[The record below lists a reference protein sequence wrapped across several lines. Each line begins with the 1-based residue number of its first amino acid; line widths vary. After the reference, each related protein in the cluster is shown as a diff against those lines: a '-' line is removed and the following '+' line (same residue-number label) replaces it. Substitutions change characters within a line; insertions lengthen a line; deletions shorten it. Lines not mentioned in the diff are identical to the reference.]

1 MASLFTVDHVTQAF
15 PLRNGD
21 TYVALRDIFLDIA
34 EGEFLSLV
42 GHSGCGKSTLLNLLA
57 GLTQATEGGILMN
70 GRQITDPGPDRMV
83 VFQNYS
89 LLPWK
94 TVRQNIAL
102 AVDNVFPTKPDAE
115 RQAIVEHHLKL
126 VGLVPAAEKFPRELS
141 GGMKQ
146 RVAIARALA
155 LRPKLLLLDEPF
167 GALDALTR
175 GNLQQ
180 QLMHICE
187 EAGVTAVMV
196 THDVDEALLLSDR
209 VVLMTNGPEAHI
221 GQILEVPLPRP
232 RSQLTAVK
240 HPGYYA
246 LRAEMVGFLNDQRR
260 ARQQRLKPAA
270 AIAANGLEKVNL
282 AIGFI
287 PLTDCAPLVV
297 ALEKGFFQR
306 HGLEQVELRREAN
319 WKTLETHVRQGVL
332 DAAQMVAGLPYA
344 MTLGLRGQEPL
355 PMATALTL
363 SRNGN
368 AITLHRRFHE
378 AGVTDAA
385 GLKRWITAHPEIRPV
400 FAMVHPASMHNL
412 ILRAWLASG
421 GIDPDRDVELIVIP
435 PPQMVA
441 TLRAGT
447 IDGYCVGEPWNTRA
461 VREGIGTV
469 IATDPELW
477 NGHCEKVLG
486 VRQDWANAHPR
497 THEALLSALLEAC
510 RWCDQPQNREELTEL
525 LAKQQLC
532 GHRCRRDPPR
542 PGGPLRPGLG
552 RSGERA
558 GHAPIPRR
566 WHQHPRPGGWG
577 LDPYPAGPLG
587 PLPLPRGLGA
597 GDRPG
602 PAAGSLPPGG
612 PGQRIGG
619 GPGGSGALTD
629 PAVRKRLP
637 GSARSSRLPACPR
650 RHHSL
655 TPLPGTPPSMP
666 TLAQHRRPWPQR
678 PPMSPSW

>member
-1 MASLFTVDHVTQAF
+1 MPSLFTVDHVSQVF
-15 PLRNGD
+15 PLQEGGS
-21 TYVALRDIFLDIA
+21 YVALRDIFLDIA

-57 GLTQATEGGILMN
+57 GLSQASEGGILMN

-89 LLPWK
+89 LLPWQ

-102 AVDNVFPTKPDAE
+102 AVNHVFPTKPAAE
-115 RQAIVEHHLKL
+115 RSAIVEHHIAM
-126 VGLVPAAEKFPRELS
+126 VGLKAAAEKYPRQLS

-180 QLMHICE
+180 QLMQICE
-187 EAGVTAVMV
+187 EAGVTTVMV

-232 RSQLTAVK
+232 RSQLTAVE
-240 HPGYYA
+240 HPSYYA
-246 LRAEMVGFLNDQRR
+246 LRAEMVGFLNGQRL
-260 ARQQRLKPAA
+260 ARRQRLKPAA

-282 AIGFI
+282 SIGFI
-287 PLTDCAPLVV
+287 PLSDCAPLVV
-297 ALEKGFFQR
+297 AQEKGFFLR

-319 WKTLETHVRQGVL
+319 WKTLETNVRQGVL

-344 MTLGLRGQEPL
+344 MTLGLRDQPPL

-368 AITLHRRFHE
+368 AITLHRRFRD
-378 AGVTDAA
+378 AGVNDLS
-385 GLKRWITAHPEIRPV
+385 GLRRWITAHPERRPV
-400 FAMVHPASMHNL
+400 FAMVHHASMHNL

-421 GIDPDRDVELIVIP
+421 GIDPDNDVELIVIP

-447 IDGYCVGEPWNTRA
+447 IDGFCVGEPWNSRS
-461 VREGIGTV
+461 VQEGLGTMV
-469 IATDPELW
+469 ATDPELW

-486 VRQDWANAHPR
+486 VRHDWAEAYPR
-497 THEALLSALLEAC
+497 THEALVSALLEAC
-510 RWCDQPQNREELTEL
+510 RWCDQAENREELCEL
-525 LAKQQLC
+525 LAA
-532 GHRCRRDPPR
+532 RDYVGADPATLR
-542 PGGPLRPGLG
+542 PALVGPLDRGLDEPVNQPDMLRFHGSDVNAPAPEDAVWILAQLARWGLCPFPDNWQAVAERVQQRDLYRRITEAGGLTPPGSDG
-552 RSGERA
+552 SP
-558 GHAPIPRR
+558 APIRLF
-566 WHQHPRPGGWG
+566 GNDC
-577 LDPYPAGPLG
+577 LDPSDPVAYLN
-587 PLPLPRGLGA
+587 LHS
-597 GDRPG
+597 
-602 PAAGSLPPGG
+602 PAA
-612 PGQRIGG
+612 
-619 GPGGSGALTD
+619 
-629 PAVRKRLP
+629 KR
-637 GSARSSRLPACPR
+637 
-650 RHHSL
+650 
-655 TPLPGTPPSMP
+655 
-666 TLAQHRRPWPQR
+666 
-678 PPMSPSW
+678 

>member
-1 MASLFTVDHVTQAF
+1 MPSLFTVDHVTQAF
-15 PLRNGD
+15 PLRDGG

-34 EGEFLSLV
+34 EGEFISLV

-57 GLTQATEGGILMN
+57 GLSQATAGGILMN

-102 AVDNVFPTKPDAE
+102 AVDNVFPTKPEPE
-115 RQAIVEHHLKL
+115 RKGIVEHHLKL
-126 VGLVPAAEKFPRELS
+126 VGLRSAAEKFPRELS

-180 QLMHICE
+180 QLMQICE

-221 GQILEVPLPRP
+221 GQIIEVPLPRP

-240 HPGYYA
+240 HPAYYA

-260 ARQQRLKPAA
+260 ARQQRLKPSAA
-270 AIAANGLEKVNL
+270 VAANGLEKVNL

-297 ALEKGFFQR
+297 AQEKGFFLR

-319 WKTLETHVRQGVL
+319 WKTLETHMRQGVL

-385 GLKRWITAHPEIRPV
+385 DLKRWITAHPETRPV

-447 IDGYCVGEPWNTRA
+447 VDGFCVGEPWNTRA

-469 IATDPELW
+469 IATDTELW
-477 NGHCEKVLG
+477 NGHSEKVLG
-486 VRQDWANAHPR
+486 VRQEWATAYPH
-497 THEALLSALLEAC
+497 THEALVLALLEAC
-510 RWCDQPQNREELTEL
+510 RWCDQPENRQELSQMLAGSAYVGADPALLHPALVGPFDRGQGEPTDEPEL
-525 LAKQQLC
+525 LRF
-532 GHRCRRDPPR
+532 H
-542 PGGPLRPGLG
+542 GGGTN
-552 RSGERA
+552 
-558 GHAPIPRR
+558 APDRGDAVWILTQFAR
-566 WHQHPRPGGWG
+566 WG
-577 LDPYPAGPLG
+577 LCPFPDNWEQVAERVQLRDLYCRVAAASGSAEALVDAAPSLIQLFGSDCLNPSDPLAYLRSHAHA
-587 PLPLPRGLGA
+587 GA
-597 GDRPG
+597 G
-602 PAAGSLPPGG
+602 A
-612 PGQRIGG
+612 
-619 GPGGSGALTD
+619 
-629 PAVRKRLP
+629 
-637 GSARSSRLPACPR
+637 
-650 RHHSL
+650 
-655 TPLPGTPPSMP
+655 
-666 TLAQHRRPWPQR
+666 HR
-678 PPMSPSW
+678 

>member
-1 MASLFTVDHVTQAF
+1 MPSMFTVDHVTQVF
-15 PLRNGD
+15 PLQGGGS
-21 TYVALRDIFLDIA
+21 YVALRDIFLDIA

-57 GLTQATEGGILMN
+57 GLSQASEGGILMN
-70 GRQITDPGPDRMV
+70 GRQITAPGPERMV

-102 AVDNVFPTKPDAE
+102 AVDNVFATKAIAE
-115 RQAIVEHHLKL
+115 RSAIVEHNIQLVNLK
-126 VGLVPAAEKFPRELS
+126 AAADKYPHELS

-155 LRPKLLLLDEPF
+155 IRPKLLLLDEPF

-175 GNLQQ
+175 GNLHQ
-180 QLMHICE
+180 QLLRICD

-240 HPGYYA
+240 HPSYYA

-282 AIGFI
+282 SIGFI
-287 PLTDCAPLVV
+287 PLSDCAPLVV
-297 ALEKGFFQR
+297 AQEKGFFKR

-319 WKTLETHVRQGVL
+319 WKSLETHVRQGVL

-344 MTLGLRGQEPL
+344 MALGLRGQAPL
-355 PMATALTL
+355 PMVTALTL

-368 AITLHRRFHE
+368 AITLHRSFQE
-378 AGVTDAA
+378 AGVHDVA
-385 GLKRWITAHPEIRPV
+385 GLQRWIAAHPQQRPV
-400 FAMVHPASMHNL
+400 FAMVHPASMHNFL
-412 ILRAWLASG
+412 LRAWLASG
-421 GIDPDRDVELIVIP
+421 GIDPDKDVDLIVIP

-447 IDGYCVGEPWNTRA
+447 INGFCVGEPWNSRA
-461 VREGIGTV
+461 VKEGLGTV
-469 IATDPELW
+469 IAADTELW

-486 VRQDWANAHPR
+486 VREDWASAHPR
-497 THEALLSALLEAC
+497 THEALVHALLEAC
-510 RWCDQPQNREELTEL
+510 RWCEQPANREELAEL
-525 LAKQQLC
+525 LSRANFVGADL
-532 GHRCRRDPPR
+532 DT
-542 PGGPLRPGLG
+542 LRPALV
-552 RSGERA
+552 
-558 GHAPIPRR
+558 
-566 WHQHPRPGGWG
+566 
-577 LDPYPAGPLG
+577 GPFD
-587 PLPLPRGLGA
+587 RGLGEPVAEPQLLRFHGGVNAPERQDAVWIITQLARWGICPFPHDWQEVADRVQHQYLYRRVAEAQGDQA
-597 GDRPG
+597 GDQAEPTAIELFGSDCLDLGDPLAYLRRHA
-602 PAAGSLPPGG
+602 PAAL
-612 PGQRIGG
+612 R
-619 GPGGSGALTD
+619 A
-629 PAVRKRLP
+629 A
-637 GSARSSRLPACPR
+637 SAD
-650 RHHSL
+650 
-655 TPLPGTPPSMP
+655 
-666 TLAQHRRPWPQR
+666 
-678 PPMSPSW
+678 